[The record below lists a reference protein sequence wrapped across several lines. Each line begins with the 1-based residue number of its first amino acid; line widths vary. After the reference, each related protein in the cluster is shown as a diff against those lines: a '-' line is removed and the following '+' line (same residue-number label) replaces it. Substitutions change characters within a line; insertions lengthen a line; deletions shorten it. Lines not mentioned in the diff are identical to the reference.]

1 MPRAFSFFPLICH
14 KNVYTICMMMHC
26 YLNIHTW
33 SKCKKL
39 QKKTP
44 SKMYRFLWKSASVD
58 RKPKVCWTKTTFTSG
73 WPPIPSRLD
82 VIVSSFL
89 VGNLWLPWGAL
100 PWEAWHAEWSKTKSM
115 VCLFHYLFV
124 WVPSNE
130 WVSLLVPISFCMYTL
145 FQKKF
150 PIVCDQFESHQQKS
164 IRGYSSTLLEN
175 NFDWSGFQNWIY
187 FYTLVQWG
195 KLWRILIWFIH
206 LVNSVCMIVSLR
218 K

>member
-1 MPRAFSFFPLICH
+1 MRIKIVIIYIIRTGIYVNPWVR
-14 KNVYTICMMMHC
+14 
-26 YLNIHTW
+26 
-33 SKCKKL
+33 
-39 QKKTP
+39 
-44 SKMYRFLWKSASVD
+44 VD
-58 RKPKVCWTKTTFTSG
+58 
-73 WPPIPSRLD
+73 IY
-82 VIVSSFL
+82 I
-89 VGNLWLPWGAL
+89 
-100 PWEAWHAEWSKTKSM
+100 
-115 VCLFHYLFV
+115 Y
-124 WVPSNE
+124 
-130 WVSLLVPISFCMYTL
+130 VSLSSVLHMFIYTYTSMQLHIQMCMSFCMYTL

-195 KLWRILIWFIH
+195 KLWRILIRFIH